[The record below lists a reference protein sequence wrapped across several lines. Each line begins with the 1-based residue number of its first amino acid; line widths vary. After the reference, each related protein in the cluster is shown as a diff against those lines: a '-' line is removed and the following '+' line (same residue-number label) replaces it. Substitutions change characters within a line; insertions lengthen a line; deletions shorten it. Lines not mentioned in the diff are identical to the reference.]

1 MREEERRKVSAS
13 PSPPSISLPFLC
25 PFRGRK
31 RRYKKCHFL
40 FRRQLRWFC
49 FAAEEEEEEE
59 EEGRDN
65 PAFPGLIATVIASS
79 LTKKEINTFDTNRHF
94 GGTRIYVGFL
104 HFVYR
109 KSYCSIYCT
118 VNPITKG
125 SRVAKSILP
134 RGERQVSDCYSSY
147 TFPPAQEF
155 AEGNNFLFFFF
166 SRKYRKFKR
175 RSWGSPVEK
184 EIGRVIFKQEREG
197 GKMSPRDFF

>member
-1 MREEERRKVSAS
+1 M
-13 PSPPSISLPFLC
+13 C

-49 FAAEEEEEEE
+49 FAAEEEEE
-59 EEGRDN
+59 GRDN

-79 LTKKEINTFDTNRHF
+79 LEKKEINTFDTNRHF

-104 HFVYR
+104 HFVHAEKVIARY
-109 KSYCSIYCT
+109 T

-125 SRVAKSILP
+125 SRTVEKSIPP

-147 TFPPAQEF
+147 TFPPPRKSLRKEII
-155 AEGNNFLFFFF
+155 FFFPRESTES
-166 SRKYRKFKR
+166 SRGEVGVAGLRLK
-175 RSWGSPVEK
+175 K
-184 EIGRVIFKQEREG
+184 EIGRVIFEQERKGE
-197 GKMSPRDFF
+197 KMSPRDFFEIKLFLPLAGR